1 MTDLGLVQ
9 IDPALNPMQEVL
21 SCPRW
26 ALGRYPVGVRLV
38 CELGV
43 LRRLTCRFVGGCR
56 EGIMPLVCKLAEVHL
71 TYGT

>member
-26 ALGRYPVGVRLV
+26 ALGRCPVGVRLV
-38 CELGV
+38 YELGSY
-43 LRRLTCRFVGGCR
+43 
-56 EGIMPLVCKLAEVHL
+56 AD
-71 TYGT
+71 